1 MWNHDTSCP
10 LGSTKT
16 DTLRFNTGDTTGLNY
31 DIDLPN
37 NTWGNDVRESVQRG
51 DVDGSSFGF
60 ICLEDIW
67 SKVQHEGKEMYK
79 RSVVKAELLEVS
91 PCTFPAYDS
100 SQINCRSFERM
111 KADTKEEKRL
121 EELRKEARLLE
132 IADENN
138 KE

>member
-1 MWNHDTSCP
+1 MIVNSC
-10 LGSTKT
+10 LG
-16 DTLRFNTGDTTGLNY
+16 
-31 DIDLPN
+31 
-37 NTWGNDVRESVQRG
+37 
-51 DVDGSSFGF
+51 FGF
-60 ICLEDIW
+60 FEFQGRKDSKRERNSFNIGIAERICLEDKW
-67 SKVQHEGKEMYK
+67 SKVQHEGEEMYK

>member
-1 MWNHDTSCP
+1 MNVTESEDQAQRLIFDWARWQQGKYPQLEAMYH
-10 LGSTKT
+10 
-16 DTLRFNTGDTTGLNY
+16 
-31 DIDLPN
+31 
-37 NTWGNDVRESVQRG
+37 VRESVQRG

-60 ICLEDIW
+60 VCLEDKW
-67 SKVQHEGKEMYK
+67 SKVQHEGEEMYK
-79 RSVVKAELLEVS
+79 RSIVKAELIEVS